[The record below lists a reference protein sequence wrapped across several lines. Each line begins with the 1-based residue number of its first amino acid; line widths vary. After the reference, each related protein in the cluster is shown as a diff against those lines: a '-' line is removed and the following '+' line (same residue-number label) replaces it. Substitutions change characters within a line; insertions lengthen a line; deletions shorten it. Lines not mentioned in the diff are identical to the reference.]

1 MPSPGHIALVTGL
14 VSTSYFTFGNIG
26 AAYFGI
32 MPLTARGQTTLSVPD
47 RLALWDTFYSV
58 AKVHMASSTIT
69 AGLSL
74 SVSSYL
80 TPAGSLRNFLAA
92 GAVSGFTVA
101 IFTVLFMLPLNNGLL
116 AISRANSGKPMEE
129 KQQQYVLAQLD
140 QWRALHRVRMALGI
154 ISWLASTTA
163 LLASDPIIQF

>member
-58 AKVHMASSTIT
+58 SKVFPTYQLQLSTEQ
-69 AGLSL
+69 
-74 SVSSYL
+74 
-80 TPAGSLRNFLAA
+80 RC
-92 GAVSGFTVA
+92 
-101 IFTVLFMLPLNNGLL
+101 
-116 AISRANSGKPMEE
+116 
-129 KQQQYVLAQLD
+129 
-140 QWRALHRVRMALGI
+140 
-154 ISWLASTTA
+154 
-163 LLASDPIIQF
+163 